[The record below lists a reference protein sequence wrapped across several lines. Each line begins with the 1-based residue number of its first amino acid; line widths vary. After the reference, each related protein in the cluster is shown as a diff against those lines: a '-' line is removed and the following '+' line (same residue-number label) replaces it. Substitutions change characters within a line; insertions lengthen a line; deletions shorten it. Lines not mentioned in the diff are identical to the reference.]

1 MSQPEGNTGVP
12 SQGRPIADA
21 ALFRDVIRHLAS
33 GVTIITSSLQ
43 GEPVGLTATAVC
55 SVSATPPML
64 LTSVT
69 VTSRT
74 AAGITE
80 TGSFAVHLL
89 RHSGRKYAEQFAS
102 RGEHF
107 TGLDYSINKD
117 KRLPVLA
124 DVLAWFL
131 CEVEQSLAVADHVI
145 FFGRVLQC
153 ELKDTRPDPLLYF
166 DRSYRR
172 LAPGAEPGAENLEPW
187 GSAQDAGL
195 PGFGWP

>member
-1 MSQPEGNTGVP
+1 MSQLEGSTGSSP
-12 SQGRPIADA
+12 RGANAEA

-64 LTSVT
+64 LASLT

-74 AAGITE
+74 AAGIAE

-107 TGLDYSINKD
+107 TGLEYSRTQGKHI
-117 KRLPVLA
+117 PVLA
-124 DVLAWFL
+124 DVLGWFL
-131 CEVEQSLAVADHVI
+131 CEVEKSVPAADHVI
-145 FFGRVLQC
+145 FIGRVLEC
-153 ELKDTRPDPLLYF
+153 ELKDKRPDPLLYF
-166 DRSYRR
+166 DRSYRK
-172 LAPGAEPGAENLEPW
+172 LAPGAEAGAENLEPW